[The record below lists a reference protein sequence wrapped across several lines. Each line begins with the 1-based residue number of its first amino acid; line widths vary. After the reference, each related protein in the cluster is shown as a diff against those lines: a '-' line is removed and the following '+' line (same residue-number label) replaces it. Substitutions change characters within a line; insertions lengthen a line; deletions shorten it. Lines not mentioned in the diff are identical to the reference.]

1 MIARVS
7 SATRA
12 QFIALCQQGGLL
24 GGRIAAAFACHEQH
38 PQVAGFYLVQGTGAL
53 LVQGGGALLCGTAAD
68 TEELGSF
75 LYFAGAA
82 SLTAVDVCPPGWQAV
97 PRTVM
102 QAPAE
107 VSVPPRPL
115 PAGTSIEDA
124 PSLWQLRTSGLLAGV
139 DPDGWYA
146 DTCALTAKG
155 LAQVAAAKQ
164 GTQYVAT
171 AGLYSLAGQ
180 NAYLSG
186 VATAA
191 GLRGQGLAS
200 ALVCHLV
207 ARCPLSAVQLV
218 CEDALCGFYGR
229 LGFLPVGSVLFAQR
243 VN

>member
-7 SATRA
+7 AATRA
-12 QFIALCQQGGLL
+12 QFIALCQQGGCL
-24 GGRIAAAFACHEQH
+24 GGRIAAAFACHEPH
-38 PQVAGFYLVQGTGAL
+38 PQVAGFYLVQNTAAL

-75 LYFAGAA
+75 LRFAGAA
-82 SLTAVDVCPPGWQAV
+82 SVTSVDACPRGWQAV
-97 PRTVM
+97 PRVVM
-102 QAPAE
+102 QAAAGQA
-107 VSVPPRPL
+107 VAPRPL
-115 PAGTSIEDA
+115 PAGTVIEGE
-124 PSLWQLRTSGLLAGV
+124 PSLWQLRASGLLTGA

-146 DTCALTAKG
+146 DTCALVTKG

-164 GTQYVAT
+164 GAQYVAT

-207 ARCPLSAVQLV
+207 KNCPLPAVQLV
-218 CEDALCGFYGR
+218 CEDALCGFYSR
-229 LGFLPVGSVLFAQR
+229 LGFLPVGNVLFAQR
-243 VN
+243 E